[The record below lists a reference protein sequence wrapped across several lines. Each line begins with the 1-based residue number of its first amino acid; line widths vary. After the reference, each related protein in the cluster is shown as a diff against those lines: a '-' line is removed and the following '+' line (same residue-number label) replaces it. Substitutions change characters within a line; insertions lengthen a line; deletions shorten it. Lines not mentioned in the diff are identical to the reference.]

1 MIIPITIPMTVS
13 TSRQV
18 IPMLMSASRQV
29 IPMSLGA
36 AYITVDGEEYAGPYE
51 ITPKAWNEQVL
62 QTEGKL
68 MTDDVT
74 VFRVPY
80 YETVNL
86 FDGKTAYIAE
96 EV

>member
-1 MIIPITIPMTVS
+1 MHVYGELHGKLTSTGRLQGSLVGDHHKIHGTLTIPN
-13 TSRQV
+13 
-18 IPMLMSASRQV
+18 
-29 IPMSLGA
+29 A
-36 AYITVDGEEYAGPYE
+36 AHVNQYGGPYE
-51 ITPKAWNEQVL
+51 VTPKAWNDQIL
-62 QTEGKL
+62 ATEGLL

-74 VFRVPY
+74 VFKVPY

>member
-1 MIIPITIPMTVS
+1 MHVYGELHGTLTSAGRLHGSLVGDHHKITGTLTIPNAVGVT
-13 TSRQV
+13 
-18 IPMLMSASRQV
+18 P
-29 IPMSLGA
+29 
-36 AYITVDGEEYAGPYE
+36 YAGPYE
-51 ITPKAWNEQVL
+51 VTPKAWEEQVL
-62 QTEGKL
+62 ETDGLL

-80 YETVNL
+80 YETINL

>member
-1 MIIPITIPMTVS
+1 MHVYGQLSGTLTSEGHLHGSLVGDHHKIQGTLTIPSV
-13 TSRQV
+13 V
-18 IPMLMSASRQV
+18 
-29 IPMSLGA
+29 GA
-36 AYITVDGEEYAGPYE
+36 EVYIGAYEV
-51 ITPKAWNEQVL
+51 TPKAWEEQVL
-62 QTEGKL
+62 ETAHKM

>member
-1 MIIPITIPMTVS
+1 MHVYGELHGTLTSTGRLHGTLVGDHHKIHGSLTIPNAPNIQIYS
-13 TSRQV
+13 
-18 IPMLMSASRQV
+18 
-29 IPMSLGA
+29 GA
-36 AYITVDGEEYAGPYE
+36 YE
-51 ITPKAWNEQVL
+51 VTPKAWEEQIL
-62 QTEGKL
+62 QTDGKL

-80 YETVNL
+80 YETSNL

>member
-1 MIIPITIPMTVS
+1 MHVYGELSGTLTSAGHLHGSLVTNNHNIHGTLTIPSV
-13 TSRQV
+13 
-18 IPMLMSASRQV
+18 
-29 IPMSLGA
+29 
-36 AYITVDGEEYAGPYE
+36 VDAEIYVGSYE
-51 ITPKAWNEQVL
+51 VTPKAWEEQTL
-62 QTEGKL
+62 ETAHKL

>member
-1 MIIPITIPMTVS
+1 MHVYGELNGTLTSSGLLHGTLVGDHHKIQGALTIPT
-13 TSRQV
+13 T
-18 IPMLMSASRQV
+18 PGLE
-29 IPMSLGA
+29 LYG
-36 AYITVDGEEYAGPYE
+36 GPYE
-51 ITPKAWNEQVL
+51 VTPKAWEEQVL

-68 MTDDVT
+68 MADDVT

-80 YETVNL
+80 YETINL

>member
-1 MIIPITIPMTVS
+1 MHVYGQLSGTLTSVGRLQGTLVGDHHKITGSLTIPNAPGIEVYT
-13 TSRQV
+13 
-18 IPMLMSASRQV
+18 
-29 IPMSLGA
+29 GA
-36 AYITVDGEEYAGPYE
+36 YE
-51 ITPKAWNEQVL
+51 VTPKAWEEQIL
-62 QTEGKL
+62 QTDGKL

-80 YETVNL
+80 YETSNL

>member
-1 MIIPITIPMTVS
+1 MHVYGELSGTLTSVGRLHGTLVADHHIVQGTLTIPS
-13 TSRQV
+13 T
-18 IPMLMSASRQV
+18 PGLE
-29 IPMSLGA
+29 LYG
-36 AYITVDGEEYAGPYE
+36 GPYE
-51 ITPKAWNEQVL
+51 VTPKAWGEQIL

-68 MTDDVT
+68 MSDDVT

-80 YETVNL
+80 YETINL